1 MKLFL
6 NNFQSTL
13 MIYIVLFKGNKI
25 TLKRAIDT
33 CHMDLMIDL
42 IFKRIN

>member
-1 MKLFL
+1 MKTLL
-6 NNFQSTL
+6 NKCQSTI
-13 MIYIVLFKGNKI
+13 MIYIVLFKGNRI
-25 TLKRAIDT
+25 TLERVIDT